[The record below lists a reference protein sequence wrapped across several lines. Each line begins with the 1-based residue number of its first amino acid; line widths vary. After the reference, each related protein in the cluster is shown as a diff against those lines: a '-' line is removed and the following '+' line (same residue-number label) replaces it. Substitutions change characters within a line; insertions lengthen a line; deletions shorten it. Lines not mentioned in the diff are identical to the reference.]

1 VSVVVLDSAILI
13 DVLRGHDPAVR
24 FLHRLDNVP
33 VCSEITRV
41 ELLRGM
47 RSKERP
53 AVETLFQALDW
64 IAIDEVIA
72 RRAGHLGRRW
82 RRSHAAIG
90 SADLVIAA
98 TVQEV
103 DGALATAN
111 VRHFPMFEGLR
122 PPY

>member
-1 VSVVVLDSAILI
+1 MSTIVLDSAVLI
-13 DVLRGHDPAVR
+13 DVLRGYDPAIA
-24 FLHRLDNVP
+24 FLKGLEDIP

-41 ELLRGM
+41 EVLRGM
-47 RSKERP
+47 RSNERP
-53 AVETLFQALDW
+53 AVETLFRALDW
-64 IAIDEVIA
+64 VPIDEVIA

-98 TVQEV
+98 TVEEV
-103 DGALATAN
+103 DGVLATAN
-111 VRHFPMFEGLR
+111 VRHFPMFDGLK